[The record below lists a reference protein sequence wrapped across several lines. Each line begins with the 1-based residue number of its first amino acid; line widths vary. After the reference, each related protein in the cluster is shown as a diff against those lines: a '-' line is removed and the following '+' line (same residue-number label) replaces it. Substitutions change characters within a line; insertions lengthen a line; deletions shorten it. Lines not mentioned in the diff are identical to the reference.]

1 MCCSLC
7 DRYRVIKAPGIGGTI
22 NTCSLTDREVNPNDC
37 DCTEF
42 APVFPRMVPEPEK
55 KEVD

>member
-1 MCCSLC
+1 MCCGLC
-7 DRYRVIKAPGIGGTI
+7 DHFKKVLTPGIGGTA
-22 NTCSLTDREVNPNDC
+22 NLCSLTDREVDPKDC

-42 APVFPRMVPEPEK
+42 APCFPRLVTEFEK